1 LGIANLLVEWLGG
14 PELGHLKRASTLYIV
29 HTTDRR
35 SFTAH
40 SFGVLSSIRVA
51 A

>member
-1 LGIANLLVEWLGG
+1 MS
-14 PELGHLKRASTLYIV
+14 ELGHLKRASTLYIV

-35 SFTAH
+35 SLTAH
-40 SFGVLSSIRVA
+40 SFGVLSPISMA